1 MNIQSKVIANI
12 LNLKSQNATSN
23 ISTKCIKQISKNV
36 FGVFVTIRRSQK
48 LPSYPVDIHGCI
60 GYWSPDY
67 KVLSPPEIISH
78 LMDVS
83 LSAMNNDSRRDY
95 FQPIE
100 TDLGAIVEIDFM
112 LQPLIPINSETG
124 ILENG
129 QQFKNSKYGLI
140 VEGYNGSRATYLP
153 HVFPDSTLWAKLK
166 ESLISKAGVGE
177 NGMSNNKFYA
187 YTIVQLKSKIFEKK
201 NGRKNGQ
208 KSGRKTKK
216 NRQTN
221 GQTIVRKS

>member
-1 MNIQSKVIANI
+1 MEIHYEYINNIKIPR
-12 LNLKSQNATSN
+12 
-23 ISTKCIKQISKNV
+23 NV

-166 ESLISKAGVGE
+166 ESLISKAGARSGS
-177 NGMSNNKFYA
+177 GDDGLGNNKFYA
-187 YTIVQLKSKIFEKK
+187 YIIVQLKSKIFEKK

-216 NRQTN
+216 IR
-221 GQTIVRKS
+221 QTIVRKN